1 MNDSYAECLVRR
13 KIPMQSNVVN
23 IVMGVVTVIC
33 VLLALSTNVIGMI
46 LLLVSGGVTYLLYRN
61 SRVEY
66 EYLYVDKILSID
78 KILGRAKR
86 KSAWEGKMDE
96 IQVIAL
102 SSSHVLDEYKQA
114 GSKVLDFSS
123 QLPGAK
129 TYTAVI
135 RTGAETIKLIFEPDD
150 KMLQCFR
157 QTAPRKVFLN

>member
-13 KIPMQSNVVN
+13 KIPMYSNVVN

-102 SSSHVLDEYKQA
+102 SSSHGLDEYKQA

-135 RTGAETIKLIFEPDD
+135 RTGAETVKLIFEPDD